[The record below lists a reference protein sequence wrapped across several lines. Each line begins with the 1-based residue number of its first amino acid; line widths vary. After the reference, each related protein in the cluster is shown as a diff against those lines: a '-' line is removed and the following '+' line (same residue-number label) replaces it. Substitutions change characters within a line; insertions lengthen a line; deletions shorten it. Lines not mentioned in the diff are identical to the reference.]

1 VGINEIHSRQ
11 KDRIPLVC
19 VGGLPPVISVKPA
32 RGCRNVLISPSW
44 IRCVRDRNQ
53 EEASGYLVVNICNK
67 ILAIN
72 KDQVMRL
79 LELEDS
85 PASRYLVD
93 HHQLRATKILVTP
106 NKIAMSSDLTNQDD
120 FPQEFERSP

>member
-1 VGINEIHSRQ
+1 VRN
-11 KDRIPLVC
+11 RI
-19 VGGLPPVISVKPA
+19 
-32 RGCRNVLISPSW
+32 
-44 IRCVRDRNQ
+44 Q
-53 EEASGYLVVNICNK
+53 EEASDYLVVNICNK

-72 KDQVMRL
+72 KDQVIRL

-93 HHQLRATKILVTP
+93 HHQLRATKMLGAP
-106 NKIAMSSDLTNQDD
+106 NEIAMLSKLTNPDD